1 MHLHRLA
8 ALLGA
13 LPLFAAPALSQAAAP
28 VAAPSVAAAV
38 DALIEEGTERSQ
50 VWATLEDLC
59 HGIGPRLT
67 GSAGLERA
75 SVWAR
80 GRFQDYGLS
89 NAHLW
94 KWGEVPVRFDRGP
107 SSVKMVAP
115 EEVDFEFT
123 TRAWGPGTDGPLRA
137 RVVKMPT
144 TLEELEAVK
153 ADLPGAWILE
163 GASARRRRGRGEGDE
178 ETDRDEARK
187 IRETIA
193 QAIEAAEIAGK
204 LQPSRNDSVVTGGV
218 RNWLELTMDTL
229 PTDRAIAIRKKDAAV
244 LEKHLGEGAVVELE
258 ADLVHWFTEG
268 PFPVFDVVAEI
279 PGTEFPDEVVIISA
293 HLDSWNGPG
302 SQGCQDNGTGA
313 TVMIEAARILAA
325 TGVQP
330 RRTIRVCLWSGEEQ
344 GLHGSRKYAEWLQES
359 GQLDG
364 VSACFVDDGGTGY
377 QGGLVCTEAMEP
389 MLSEAIAAVNE
400 RFPEMPI
407 SVTVQDKMPSGGSS
421 DHASFNRLGVPG
433 FYWTEKGLTGR
444 EARDYRFVWHTQN
457 DTTRYAVEDNLVQSA
472 VCSAVTA
479 FNLAM
484 ADTLLPRYVEPAE
497 EEEPK
502 EEAGVVEAG
511 AAKSDGPLNG
521 TWTCEVTEGD
531 MEGWSFELSFQHLEG
546 GAVSGSLTVMG
557 SGGPLTG
564 VTWDAEAKTLKAQYE
579 SESYGTFDYEVKIG
593 EDGKVTGTSKTARN
607 TMPFK
612 ASPKKKG
619 ESA

>member
-1 MHLHRLA
+1 MTLSPRFA
-8 ALLGA
+8 VASALIGA
-13 LPLFAAPALSQAAAP
+13 LPLVTSSAHAQGAPEVVQS
-28 VAAPSVAAAV
+28 
-38 DALIEEGTERSQ
+38 LIEEGTERSQ
-50 VWATLEDLC
+50 VWSTLEDLC
-59 HGIGPRLT
+59 LNIGPRLT

-115 EEVDFEFT
+115 DELDFEFT
-123 TRAWGPGTDGPLRA
+123 TRAWAPGTDGPMRG

-144 TLEELEAVK
+144 TREELEAVR

-163 GASARRRRGRGEGDE
+163 NASARRRRMRDQTREEREDGRKARE
-178 ETDRDEARK
+178 E
-187 IRETIA
+187 IA
-193 QAIEAAEIAGK
+193 EAIEAAGIAGR
-204 LQPSRNDSVVTGGV
+204 LQPSRNDQVVTGGV
-218 RNWLELTMDTL
+218 RNWLDLTMDTL
-229 PTDRAIAIRKKDAAV
+229 PTERAIAIRKKDAAAIEER
-244 LEKHLGEGAVVELE
+244 LEEGAVVELE

-268 PFPVFDVVAEI
+268 PFPVFDVIAEI

-313 TVMIEAARILAA
+313 TVMVEAARILAA
-325 TGVQP
+325 VGVQP

-344 GLHGSRKYAEWLQES
+344 GLYGSRKYAEWLRDT
-359 GQLDG
+359 GQMDG

-389 MLSEAIAAVNE
+389 MLSTAIAAVNE

-407 SVTVQDKMPSGGSS
+407 SVSVQEKMPSGGSS

-479 FNLAM
+479 YNLAM
-484 ADTLLPRYVEPAE
+484 ADTILPRYVEPE
-497 EEEPK
+497 EEDEEK
-502 EEAGVVEAG
+502 ETEEVVEASAPKG
-511 AAKSDGPLNG
+511 EGPLNG

-531 MEGWSFELSFQHLEG
+531 MEGWSFELGFQHLSDG
-546 GAVSGSLTVMG
+546 TVTGSLSVMG
-557 SGGPLTG
+557 SGGPLSD
-564 VTWDAEAKTLKAQYE
+564 VAWDAKARTLTAKYE
-579 SESYGTFDYEVKIG
+579 SENYGTFEYEVKVA

-612 ASPKKKG
+612 ASRKKKG

>member
-1 MHLHRLA
+1 MTLSPRFA
-8 ALLGA
+8 VALIGA
-13 LPLFAAPALSQAAAP
+13 LPLVTSTAQAQGAPEVVQS
-28 VAAPSVAAAV
+28 
-38 DALIEEGTERSQ
+38 LIEEGTERSQ
-50 VWATLEDLC
+50 VWSTLEDLC
-59 HGIGPRLT
+59 LNIGPRLT

-115 EEVDFEFT
+115 DELDFEFT
-123 TRAWGPGTDGPLRA
+123 TRAWAPGTDGPMRG

-144 TLEELEAVK
+144 TREELEAVR

-163 GASARRRRGRGEGDE
+163 NASARRRRMRDQSREEREDGRKARE
-178 ETDRDEARK
+178 E
-187 IRETIA
+187 IA
-193 QAIEAAEIAGK
+193 EAIEAAGIAGK
-204 LQPSRNDSVVTGGV
+204 LQPSRNDQVVTGGV
-218 RNWLELTMDTL
+218 RNWLDLTMDTL
-229 PTDRAIAIRKKDAAV
+229 PTERAIAIRKKDAAAIEER
-244 LEKHLGEGAVVELE
+244 LEEGAVVELE

-268 PFPVFDVVAEI
+268 PFPVFDVIAEI

-313 TVMIEAARILAA
+313 TVMVEAARILAA
-325 TGVQP
+325 VGVQP

-344 GLHGSRKYAEWLQES
+344 GLYGSRKYAEWLRDT
-359 GQLDG
+359 GQMDG

-389 MLSEAIAAVNE
+389 MLSTAIAAVNE

-407 SVTVQDKMPSGGSS
+407 SVSVQDKMPSGGSS

-457 DTTRYAVEDNLVQSA
+457 DTTRYAVKDNLVQSA

-479 FNLAM
+479 YNLAM
-484 ADTLLPRYVEPAE
+484 ADTILPRYVEPE
-497 EEEPK
+497 EEEEEEK
-502 EEAGVVEAG
+502 EAEEVVEASAPKG
-511 AAKSDGPLNG
+511 EGPLNG

-531 MEGWSFELSFQHLEG
+531 MEGWSFELGFQHLADG
-546 GAVSGSLTVMG
+546 TVTGSLTVMG
-557 SGGPLTG
+557 SGGPLSD
-564 VTWDAEAKTLKAQYE
+564 VAWDAKARTLTAKYE
-579 SESYGTFDYEVKIG
+579 SENYGTFEYEVKVA

-612 ASPKKKG
+612 ASRKKKG

>member
-1 MHLHRLA
+1 MTLSPRFA
-8 ALLGA
+8 VALIGA
-13 LPLFAAPALSQAAAP
+13 LPLVTSTAHAQGAPEVVQS
-28 VAAPSVAAAV
+28 
-38 DALIEEGTERSQ
+38 LIEEGTERSQ
-50 VWATLEDLC
+50 VWSTLEDLC
-59 HGIGPRLT
+59 LNIGPRLT

-115 EEVDFEFT
+115 DELDFEFT
-123 TRAWGPGTDGPLRA
+123 TRAWAPGTDGPMRG

-144 TLEELEAVK
+144 TREELEAVR

-163 GASARRRRGRGEGDE
+163 NASARRRRMRDQSREEREDGRKARE
-178 ETDRDEARK
+178 E
-187 IRETIA
+187 IA
-193 QAIEAAEIAGK
+193 EAIEAAGIAGK
-204 LQPSRNDSVVTGGV
+204 LQPSRNDQVVTGGV
-218 RNWLELTMDTL
+218 RNWLDLTMDTL
-229 PTDRAIAIRKKDAAV
+229 PTERAIAIRKKDAEAIEER
-244 LEKHLGEGAVVELE
+244 LAEGAVVELE

-268 PFPVFDVVAEI
+268 PFPVFDVIAEI

-313 TVMIEAARILAA
+313 TVMVEAARILAA
-325 TGVQP
+325 VGVQP

-344 GLHGSRKYAEWLQES
+344 GLHGSRKYAEWLRDS
-359 GQLDG
+359 GQMDG

-389 MLSEAIAAVNE
+389 MLSTAIAAVNE

-407 SVTVQDKMPSGGSS
+407 SVSVQDKMPSGGSS

-479 FNLAM
+479 YNLAM
-484 ADTLLPRYVEPAE
+484 ADTILPRYVEPE
-497 EEEPK
+497 EEEK
-502 EEAGVVEAG
+502 ETEEVVEASAPKG
-511 AAKSDGPLNG
+511 EGPLNG

-531 MEGWSFELSFQHLEG
+531 MEGWSFELGFQHLADG
-546 GAVSGSLTVMG
+546 TVTGSLTVMG
-557 SGGPLTG
+557 SGGPLSD
-564 VTWDAEAKTLKAQYE
+564 VAWDAKARTLTAKYE
-579 SESYGTFDYEVKIG
+579 SENYGTFEYEVKVA

-612 ASPKKKG
+612 ASRKKKG

>member
-1 MHLHRLA
+1 MTLSPRFA
-8 ALLGA
+8 VALIGA
-13 LPLFAAPALSQAAAP
+13 LPLVTSNAHAQGAPEVVQS
-28 VAAPSVAAAV
+28 
-38 DALIEEGTERSQ
+38 LIEEGTERSQ
-50 VWATLEDLC
+50 VWSTLEDLC
-59 HGIGPRLT
+59 LNIGPRLT

-115 EEVDFEFT
+115 DELDFEFT
-123 TRAWGPGTDGPLRA
+123 TRAWAPGTDGPMRG

-144 TLEELEAVK
+144 TREELEAVR

-163 GASARRRRGRGEGDE
+163 NASARRRRMRDQSREEREDGRKARE
-178 ETDRDEARK
+178 E
-187 IRETIA
+187 IA
-193 QAIEAAEIAGK
+193 EAIEAAGIAGK
-204 LQPSRNDSVVTGGV
+204 LQPSRNDQVVTGGV
-218 RNWLELTMDTL
+218 RNWLDLTMDTL
-229 PTDRAIAIRKKDAAV
+229 PTERAIAIRKKDAEAIEER
-244 LEKHLGEGAVVELE
+244 LAEGAVVELE

-268 PFPVFDVVAEI
+268 PFPVFDVIAEI

-313 TVMIEAARILAA
+313 TVMVEAARILAA
-325 TGVQP
+325 VGVQP

-344 GLHGSRKYAEWLQES
+344 GLHGSRKYAEWLRDS
-359 GQLDG
+359 GQMDG

-389 MLSEAIAAVNE
+389 MLSTAIAAVNE

-407 SVTVQDKMPSGGSS
+407 SVSVQDKMPSGGSS

-479 FNLAM
+479 YNLAM
-484 ADTLLPRYVEPAE
+484 ADTILPRYVEPE
-497 EEEPK
+497 EEEEK
-502 EEAGVVEAG
+502 ETEEVVEASAPKG
-511 AAKSDGPLNG
+511 EGPLNG

-531 MEGWSFELSFQHLEG
+531 MEGWSFELGFQHLADG
-546 GAVSGSLTVMG
+546 TVTGSLTVMG
-557 SGGPLTG
+557 SGGPLSD
-564 VTWDAEAKTLKAQYE
+564 VAWDAKARTLTAKYE
-579 SESYGTFDYEVKIG
+579 SENYGTFEYEVKVA

-612 ASPKKKG
+612 ASRKKKG

>member
-1 MHLHRLA
+1 MTLSPRFA
-8 ALLGA
+8 VALIGA
-13 LPLFAAPALSQAAAP
+13 LPLVTSTAQAQGAPEVVQS
-28 VAAPSVAAAV
+28 
-38 DALIEEGTERSQ
+38 LIEEGTERSQ
-50 VWATLEDLC
+50 VWSTLEDLC
-59 HGIGPRLT
+59 LNIGPRLT

-115 EEVDFEFT
+115 DELDFEFT
-123 TRAWGPGTDGPLRA
+123 TRAWAPGTDGPMRG

-144 TLEELEAVK
+144 TREELEAVR

-163 GASARRRRGRGEGDE
+163 NASARRRRMRDQSREEREDGRKARE
-178 ETDRDEARK
+178 E
-187 IRETIA
+187 IA
-193 QAIEAAEIAGK
+193 EAIEAAGIAGK
-204 LQPSRNDSVVTGGV
+204 LQPSRNDQVVTGGV
-218 RNWLELTMDTL
+218 RNWLDLTMDTL
-229 PTDRAIAIRKKDAAV
+229 PTERAIAIRKKDAEAIEER
-244 LEKHLGEGAVVELE
+244 LEEGAVVELE

-268 PFPVFDVVAEI
+268 PFPVFDVIAEI

-313 TVMIEAARILAA
+313 TVMVEAARILAA
-325 TGVQP
+325 VGVQP

-344 GLHGSRKYAEWLQES
+344 GLYGSRKYAEWLRDT
-359 GQLDG
+359 GQMDG

-389 MLSEAIAAVNE
+389 MLSTAIAAVNE

-407 SVTVQDKMPSGGSS
+407 SVSVQEKMPSGGSS

-479 FNLAM
+479 YNLAM
-484 ADTLLPRYVEPAE
+484 ADTILPRYVEPE
-497 EEEPK
+497 EEEEGEK
-502 EEAGVVEAG
+502 EAEEVVEASAPKG
-511 AAKSDGPLNG
+511 EGPLNG

-531 MEGWSFELSFQHLEG
+531 MEGWSFELGFQHLADG
-546 GAVSGSLTVMG
+546 TVTGSLTVMG
-557 SGGPLTG
+557 SGGPLSD
-564 VTWDAEAKTLKAQYE
+564 VAWDAKARTLTAKYE
-579 SESYGTFDYEVKIG
+579 SENYGTFEYEVKVA

-612 ASPKKKG
+612 ASRKKKG

>member
-1 MHLHRLA
+1 MTLSPRFA
-8 ALLGA
+8 VALIGA
-13 LPLFAAPALSQAAAP
+13 LPLVTSTAQAQGAPEVVQS
-28 VAAPSVAAAV
+28 
-38 DALIEEGTERSQ
+38 LIEEGTERSQ
-50 VWATLEDLC
+50 VWSTLEDLC
-59 HGIGPRLT
+59 LNIGPRLT

-115 EEVDFEFT
+115 DELDFEFT
-123 TRAWGPGTDGPLRA
+123 TRAWAPGTDGPMRG

-144 TLEELEAVK
+144 TREELEAVR

-163 GASARRRRGRGEGDE
+163 NASARRRRMRDQSREEREDGRKARE
-178 ETDRDEARK
+178 E
-187 IRETIA
+187 IA
-193 QAIEAAEIAGK
+193 EAIEAAGIAGK
-204 LQPSRNDSVVTGGV
+204 LQPSRNDQVVTGGV
-218 RNWLELTMDTL
+218 RNWLDLTMDTL
-229 PTDRAIAIRKKDAAV
+229 PTERAIAIRKKDAAAIEER
-244 LEKHLGEGAVVELE
+244 LEEGAVVELE

-268 PFPVFDVVAEI
+268 PFPVFDVIAEI

-313 TVMIEAARILAA
+313 TVMVEAARILAA
-325 TGVQP
+325 VGVQP

-344 GLHGSRKYAEWLQES
+344 GLYGSRKYAEWLRDT
-359 GQLDG
+359 GQMDG

-389 MLSEAIAAVNE
+389 MLSTAIAAVNE

-407 SVTVQDKMPSGGSS
+407 SVSVQDKMPSGGSS

-479 FNLAM
+479 YNLAM
-484 ADTLLPRYVEPAE
+484 ADTILPRYVEPE
-497 EEEPK
+497 EEEEEDK
-502 EEAGVVEAG
+502 EAEEVVEASAPKG
-511 AAKSDGPLNG
+511 EGPLNG

-531 MEGWSFELSFQHLEG
+531 MEGWSFELGFQHLADG
-546 GAVSGSLTVMG
+546 TVTGSLTVMG
-557 SGGPLTG
+557 SGGPLSD
-564 VTWDAEAKTLKAQYE
+564 VAWDAKARTLTAKYE
-579 SESYGTFDYEVKIG
+579 SENYGTFEYEVKVA

-612 ASPKKKG
+612 ASRKKKG

>member
-1 MHLHRLA
+1 MTLSPRFA
-8 ALLGA
+8 VASALIGA
-13 LPLFAAPALSQAAAP
+13 LPLVTSSAHAQGAPEVVQS
-28 VAAPSVAAAV
+28 
-38 DALIEEGTERSQ
+38 LIEEGTERSQ
-50 VWATLEDLC
+50 VWSTLEDLC
-59 HGIGPRLT
+59 LNIGPRLT

-115 EEVDFEFT
+115 DELDFEFT
-123 TRAWGPGTDGPLRA
+123 TRAWAPGTDGPMRG

-144 TLEELEAVK
+144 TREELEAVR

-163 GASARRRRGRGEGDE
+163 NASARRRRMRDQTREEREDGRKARE
-178 ETDRDEARK
+178 E
-187 IRETIA
+187 IA
-193 QAIEAAEIAGK
+193 EAIEAAGIAGR
-204 LQPSRNDSVVTGGV
+204 LQPSRNDQVVTGGV
-218 RNWLELTMDTL
+218 RNWLDLTMDTL
-229 PTDRAIAIRKKDAAV
+229 PTERAIAIRKKDAAAIEER
-244 LEKHLGEGAVVELE
+244 LEEGAVVELE

-268 PFPVFDVVAEI
+268 PFPVFDVIAEI

-313 TVMIEAARILAA
+313 TVMVEAARILAA
-325 TGVQP
+325 VGVQP

-344 GLHGSRKYAEWLQES
+344 GLYGSRKYAEWLRDT
-359 GQLDG
+359 GQMDG

-389 MLSEAIAAVNE
+389 MLSTAIAAVNE

-407 SVTVQDKMPSGGSS
+407 SVSVQEKMPSGGSS

-479 FNLAM
+479 YNLAM
-484 ADTLLPRYVEPAE
+484 ADTILPRYVEPE
-497 EEEPK
+497 EEDEEK
-502 EEAGVVEAG
+502 ETEEVVEASAPKG
-511 AAKSDGPLNG
+511 EGPLNG

-531 MEGWSFELSFQHLEG
+531 MEGWSFELGFQHLSDG
-546 GAVSGSLTVMG
+546 TVTGSLSVMG
-557 SGGPLTG
+557 SGGPLSD
-564 VTWDAEAKTLKAQYE
+564 VAWDVKARTLTAKYE
-579 SESYGTFDYEVKIG
+579 SENYGTFEYEVKVA

-612 ASPKKKG
+612 ASRKKKG

>member
-1 MHLHRLA
+1 MTLSPRFA
-8 ALLGA
+8 VALIGA
-13 LPLFAAPALSQAAAP
+13 LPLVTSTAQAQGAPEVVQS
-28 VAAPSVAAAV
+28 
-38 DALIEEGTERSQ
+38 LIEEGTERSQ
-50 VWATLEDLC
+50 VWSTLEDLC
-59 HGIGPRLT
+59 LNIGPRLT

-115 EEVDFEFT
+115 DELDFEFT
-123 TRAWGPGTDGPLRA
+123 TRAWAPGTDGPMRG

-144 TLEELEAVK
+144 TREELEAVR

-163 GASARRRRGRGEGDE
+163 NASARRRRMRDQSREEREDGRKARE
-178 ETDRDEARK
+178 E
-187 IRETIA
+187 IA
-193 QAIEAAEIAGK
+193 EAIEAAGIAGK
-204 LQPSRNDSVVTGGV
+204 LQPSRNDQVVTGGV
-218 RNWLELTMDTL
+218 RNWLDLTMDTL
-229 PTDRAIAIRKKDAAV
+229 PTERAIAIRKKDAAAIEER
-244 LEKHLGEGAVVELE
+244 LEEGAVVELE

-268 PFPVFDVVAEI
+268 PFPVFDVIAEI

-313 TVMIEAARILAA
+313 TVMVEAARILAA
-325 TGVQP
+325 VGVQH

-344 GLHGSRKYAEWLQES
+344 GLYGSRKYAEWLRDT
-359 GQLDG
+359 GQMDG

-389 MLSEAIAAVNE
+389 MLSTAIAAVNE

-407 SVTVQDKMPSGGSS
+407 SVSVQDKMPSGGSS

-479 FNLAM
+479 YNLAM
-484 ADTLLPRYVEPAE
+484 ADTILPRYVEPE
-497 EEEPK
+497 EEEK
-502 EEAGVVEAG
+502 ETEEVVEASAPKG
-511 AAKSDGPLNG
+511 EGPLNG

-531 MEGWSFELSFQHLEG
+531 MEGWSFELGFQHLADG
-546 GAVSGSLTVMG
+546 TVTGSLTVMG
-557 SGGPLTG
+557 SGGPLSD
-564 VTWDAEAKTLKAQYE
+564 VAWDAKARTLTAKYE
-579 SESYGTFDYEVKIG
+579 SENYGTFEYEVKVA

-612 ASPKKKG
+612 ASRKKKG

>member
-1 MHLHRLA
+1 MTLSPRFA
-8 ALLGA
+8 VALIGA
-13 LPLFAAPALSQAAAP
+13 LPLVTSTAHAQGAPEVVQS
-28 VAAPSVAAAV
+28 
-38 DALIEEGTERSQ
+38 LIEEGTERSQ
-50 VWATLEDLC
+50 VWSTLEDLC
-59 HGIGPRLT
+59 LNIGPRLT

-115 EEVDFEFT
+115 DELDFEFT
-123 TRAWGPGTDGPLRA
+123 TRAWAPGTDGPMRG

-144 TLEELEAVK
+144 TREELEAVR

-163 GASARRRRGRGEGDE
+163 NASARRRRMRDQSRE
-178 ETDRDEARK
+178 EREDDRKAR
-187 IRETIA
+187 EEIA
-193 QAIEAAEIAGK
+193 EAIEAAGIAGK
-204 LQPSRNDSVVTGGV
+204 LQPSRNDQVVTGGV
-218 RNWLELTMDTL
+218 RNWLDLTMDTL
-229 PTDRAIAIRKKDAAV
+229 PTERAIAIRKKDAEAIEER
-244 LEKHLGEGAVVELE
+244 LAEGAVVELE

-268 PFPVFDVVAEI
+268 PFPVFDVIAEI

-313 TVMIEAARILAA
+313 TVMVEAARILAA
-325 TGVQP
+325 VGVQP

-344 GLHGSRKYAEWLQES
+344 GLHGSRKYAEWLRDS
-359 GQLDG
+359 GQMDG

-389 MLSEAIAAVNE
+389 MLSTAIAAVNE

-407 SVTVQDKMPSGGSS
+407 SVSVQDKMPSGGSS

-479 FNLAM
+479 YNLAM
-484 ADTLLPRYVEPAE
+484 ADTILPRYVEPE
-497 EEEPK
+497 EEEK
-502 EEAGVVEAG
+502 ETEEVVEASAPKG
-511 AAKSDGPLNG
+511 EGPLNG

-531 MEGWSFELSFQHLEG
+531 MEGWSFELGFQHLADG
-546 GAVSGSLTVMG
+546 TVTGSLTVMG
-557 SGGPLTG
+557 SGGPLSD
-564 VTWDAEAKTLKAQYE
+564 VAWDAKARTLTAKYE
-579 SESYGTFDYEVKIG
+579 SENYGTFEYEVKVA

-612 ASPKKKG
+612 ASRKKKG

>member
-1 MHLHRLA
+1 MTLSPRFA
-8 ALLGA
+8 VASALIGA
-13 LPLFAAPALSQAAAP
+13 LPLVTSTAHAQGAPEVVQS
-28 VAAPSVAAAV
+28 
-38 DALIEEGTERSQ
+38 LIEEGTERSQ
-50 VWATLEDLC
+50 VWSTLEDLC
-59 HGIGPRLT
+59 LNIGPRLT

-115 EEVDFEFT
+115 DELDFEFT
-123 TRAWGPGTDGPLRA
+123 TRAWAPGTDGPMRG

-144 TLEELEAVK
+144 TREELEAVR

-163 GASARRRRGRGEGDE
+163 NASARRRRMRDQTREEREDGRKARE
-178 ETDRDEARK
+178 E
-187 IRETIA
+187 IA
-193 QAIEAAEIAGK
+193 EAIEAAGIAGR
-204 LQPSRNDSVVTGGV
+204 LQPSRNDQVVTGGV
-218 RNWLELTMDTL
+218 RNWLDLTMDTL
-229 PTDRAIAIRKKDAAV
+229 PTERAIAIRKKDAAAIEER
-244 LEKHLGEGAVVELE
+244 LEEGAVVELE

-268 PFPVFDVVAEI
+268 PFPVFDVIAEI

-313 TVMIEAARILAA
+313 TVMVEAARILAA
-325 TGVQP
+325 VGVQP

-344 GLHGSRKYAEWLQES
+344 GLYGSRKYAEWLRDT
-359 GQLDG
+359 GQMDG

-389 MLSEAIAAVNE
+389 MLSTAIAAVNE

-407 SVTVQDKMPSGGSS
+407 SVSVQEKMPSGGSS

-479 FNLAM
+479 YNLAM
-484 ADTLLPRYVEPAE
+484 ADTILPRYVEPE
-497 EEEPK
+497 EEDEEK
-502 EEAGVVEAG
+502 ETEEVVEASAPKG
-511 AAKSDGPLNG
+511 EGPLNG

-531 MEGWSFELSFQHLEG
+531 MEGWSFELGFQHLSDG
-546 GAVSGSLTVMG
+546 TVTGSLSVMG
-557 SGGPLTG
+557 SGGPLSD
-564 VTWDAEAKTLKAQYE
+564 VAWDAKARTLTAKYE
-579 SESYGTFDYEVKIG
+579 SENYGTFEYEVKVA

-612 ASPKKKG
+612 ASRKKKG

>member
-1 MHLHRLA
+1 MTLSPRFA
-8 ALLGA
+8 VALIGA
-13 LPLFAAPALSQAAAP
+13 LPLVTSTAQAQGAPEVVQS
-28 VAAPSVAAAV
+28 
-38 DALIEEGTERSQ
+38 LIEEGTDRSQ
-50 VWATLEDLC
+50 VWSTLEDLC
-59 HGIGPRLT
+59 LNIGPRLT

-115 EEVDFEFT
+115 DELDFEFT
-123 TRAWGPGTDGPLRA
+123 TRAWAPGTDGPMRG

-144 TLEELEAVK
+144 TREELEAVR

-163 GASARRRRGRGEGDE
+163 NASARRRRMRDQSREEREDGRKARE
-178 ETDRDEARK
+178 E
-187 IRETIA
+187 IA
-193 QAIEAAEIAGK
+193 EAIEAAGIAGK
-204 LQPSRNDSVVTGGV
+204 LQPSRNDQVVTGGV
-218 RNWLELTMDTL
+218 RNWLDLTMDTL
-229 PTDRAIAIRKKDAAV
+229 PTERAIAIRKKDAEAIEER
-244 LEKHLGEGAVVELE
+244 LEEGAVVELE

-268 PFPVFDVVAEI
+268 PFPVFDVIAEI

-313 TVMIEAARILAA
+313 TVMVEAARILAA
-325 TGVQP
+325 VGVQP

-344 GLHGSRKYAEWLQES
+344 GLYGSRKYAEWLRDT
-359 GQLDG
+359 GQMDG

-389 MLSEAIAAVNE
+389 MLSTAIAAVNE

-407 SVTVQDKMPSGGSS
+407 SVSVQDKMPSGGSS

-479 FNLAM
+479 YNLAM
-484 ADTLLPRYVEPAE
+484 ADTILPRYVEPE
-497 EEEPK
+497 EEEEEEK
-502 EEAGVVEAG
+502 EAEEVVEASAPKG
-511 AAKSDGPLNG
+511 EGPLNG

-531 MEGWSFELSFQHLEG
+531 MEGWSFELGFQHLADG
-546 GAVSGSLTVMG
+546 TVTGSLTVMG
-557 SGGPLTG
+557 SGGPLSD
-564 VTWDAEAKTLKAQYE
+564 VAWDAKARTLTAKYE
-579 SESYGTFDYEVKIG
+579 SENYGTFEYEVKVA

-612 ASPKKKG
+612 ASRKKKG

>member
-1 MHLHRLA
+1 MTLSPRFA
-8 ALLGA
+8 VALIGA
-13 LPLFAAPALSQAAAP
+13 LPLVTSNAHAQGAPEVVQS
-28 VAAPSVAAAV
+28 
-38 DALIEEGTERSQ
+38 LIEEGTERSQ
-50 VWATLEDLC
+50 VWSTLEDLC
-59 HGIGPRLT
+59 LNIGPRLT

-115 EEVDFEFT
+115 DELDFEFT
-123 TRAWGPGTDGPLRA
+123 TRAWAPGTDGPMRG

-144 TLEELEAVK
+144 TREELEAVR

-163 GASARRRRGRGEGDE
+163 NASARRRRMRDQSREEREDGRKARE
-178 ETDRDEARK
+178 E
-187 IRETIA
+187 IA
-193 QAIEAAEIAGK
+193 EAIEAAGIAGK
-204 LQPSRNDSVVTGGV
+204 LQPSRNDQVVTGGV
-218 RNWLELTMDTL
+218 RNWLDLTMDTL
-229 PTDRAIAIRKKDAAV
+229 PTERAIAIRKKDAEAIEER
-244 LEKHLGEGAVVELE
+244 LAEGAVVELE

-268 PFPVFDVVAEI
+268 PFPVFDVIAEI

-313 TVMIEAARILAA
+313 TVMVEAARILAA
-325 TGVQP
+325 VGVQP

-344 GLHGSRKYAEWLQES
+344 GLHGSRKYAEWLRDS
-359 GQLDG
+359 GQMDG

-389 MLSEAIAAVNE
+389 MLSTAIAAVNE

-407 SVTVQDKMPSGGSS
+407 SVSVQDKMPSGGSS

-479 FNLAM
+479 YNLAM
-484 ADTLLPRYVEPAE
+484 ADTILPRYVEPE
-497 EEEPK
+497 EEEK
-502 EEAGVVEAG
+502 ETEEVVEASAPKG
-511 AAKSDGPLNG
+511 EGPLNG

-531 MEGWSFELSFQHLEG
+531 MEGWSFELGFQHLADG
-546 GAVSGSLTVMG
+546 TVTGSLTVMG
-557 SGGPLTG
+557 SGGPLSD
-564 VTWDAEAKTLKAQYE
+564 VAWDAKARTLTAKYE
-579 SESYGTFDYEVKIG
+579 SENYGTFEYEVKVA

-612 ASPKKKG
+612 ASRKKKG

>member
-1 MHLHRLA
+1 MTLSPRFA
-8 ALLGA
+8 VALIGA
-13 LPLFAAPALSQAAAP
+13 LPLVTSTAQAQGAPEVVQS
-28 VAAPSVAAAV
+28 
-38 DALIEEGTERSQ
+38 LIEEGTERSQ
-50 VWATLEDLC
+50 VWSTLEDLC
-59 HGIGPRLT
+59 LNIGPRLT

-115 EEVDFEFT
+115 DELDFEFT
-123 TRAWGPGTDGPLRA
+123 TRAWAPGTDGPMRG

-144 TLEELEAVK
+144 TREELEAVR

-163 GASARRRRGRGEGDE
+163 NASARRRRMRDQSREEREDGRKARE
-178 ETDRDEARK
+178 E
-187 IRETIA
+187 IA
-193 QAIEAAEIAGK
+193 EAIEAAGIAGK
-204 LQPSRNDSVVTGGV
+204 LQPSRNDQVVTGGV
-218 RNWLELTMDTL
+218 RNWLDLTMDTL
-229 PTDRAIAIRKKDAAV
+229 PTERAIAIRKKDAEAIEER
-244 LEKHLGEGAVVELE
+244 LEEGAVVELE

-268 PFPVFDVVAEI
+268 PFPVFDVIAEI

-313 TVMIEAARILAA
+313 TVMVEAARILAA
-325 TGVQP
+325 VGVQP

-344 GLHGSRKYAEWLQES
+344 GLYGSRKYAEWLRDT
-359 GQLDG
+359 GQMDG

-389 MLSEAIAAVNE
+389 MLSTAIAAVNE

-407 SVTVQDKMPSGGSS
+407 SVSVQDKMPSGGSS

-479 FNLAM
+479 YNLAM
-484 ADTLLPRYVEPAE
+484 ADTILPRYVEPEEKDEEKEAE
-497 EEEPK
+497 E
-502 EEAGVVEAG
+502 VVEASAPKG
-511 AAKSDGPLNG
+511 EGPLNG

-531 MEGWSFELSFQHLEG
+531 MEGWSFELGFQHLADG
-546 GAVSGSLTVMG
+546 TVTGSLTVMG
-557 SGGPLTG
+557 SGGPLSD
-564 VTWDAEAKTLKAQYE
+564 VAWDAKARTLTAKYE
-579 SESYGTFDYEVKIG
+579 SENYGTFEYEVKVA

-612 ASPKKKG
+612 ASRKKKG

>member
-1 MHLHRLA
+1 MTLSPRFA
-8 ALLGA
+8 VALIGA
-13 LPLFAAPALSQAAAP
+13 LPLVTSTAQAQGAPEVVQS
-28 VAAPSVAAAV
+28 
-38 DALIEEGTERSQ
+38 LIEEGTERSQ
-50 VWATLEDLC
+50 VWSTLEDLC
-59 HGIGPRLT
+59 LNIGPRLT

-115 EEVDFEFT
+115 DELDFEFT
-123 TRAWGPGTDGPLRA
+123 TRAWAPGTDGPMRG

-144 TLEELEAVK
+144 TREELEAVR

-163 GASARRRRGRGEGDE
+163 NASARRRRMRDQSREEREDGRKARE
-178 ETDRDEARK
+178 E
-187 IRETIA
+187 IA
-193 QAIEAAEIAGK
+193 EAIEAAGIAGK
-204 LQPSRNDSVVTGGV
+204 LQPSRNDQVVTGGV
-218 RNWLELTMDTL
+218 RNWLDLTMDTL
-229 PTDRAIAIRKKDAAV
+229 PTERAIAIRKKDAEAIEER
-244 LEKHLGEGAVVELE
+244 LAEGAVVELE

-268 PFPVFDVVAEI
+268 PFPVFDVIAEI

-313 TVMIEAARILAA
+313 TVMVEAARILAA
-325 TGVQP
+325 VGVQP

-344 GLHGSRKYAEWLQES
+344 GLHGSRKYAEWLRDT
-359 GQLDG
+359 GQMDG

-389 MLSEAIAAVNE
+389 MLSTAIAAVNE

-407 SVTVQDKMPSGGSS
+407 SVSVQDKMPSGGSS

-479 FNLAM
+479 YNLAM
-484 ADTLLPRYVEPAE
+484 ADTILPRYVEPE
-497 EEEPK
+497 EEDEK
-502 EEAGVVEAG
+502 ETEEVVEASAPKG
-511 AAKSDGPLNG
+511 EGPLNG

-531 MEGWSFELSFQHLEG
+531 MEGWSFELGFQHLADG
-546 GAVSGSLTVMG
+546 TVTGSLTVMG
-557 SGGPLTG
+557 SGGPLSD
-564 VTWDAEAKTLKAQYE
+564 VAWDAKARTLTAKYE
-579 SESYGTFDYEVKIG
+579 SENYGTFEYEVKVA

-612 ASPKKKG
+612 ASRKKKG

>member
-1 MHLHRLA
+1 MTLSPRFA
-8 ALLGA
+8 VALIGA
-13 LPLFAAPALSQAAAP
+13 LPLVTSNAHAQGAPEVVQS
-28 VAAPSVAAAV
+28 
-38 DALIEEGTERSQ
+38 LIEEGTERSQ
-50 VWATLEDLC
+50 VWSTLEDLC
-59 HGIGPRLT
+59 LNIGPRLT

-115 EEVDFEFT
+115 DELDFEFT
-123 TRAWGPGTDGPLRA
+123 TRAWAPGTDGPMRG

-144 TLEELEAVK
+144 TREELEAVR

-163 GASARRRRGRGEGDE
+163 NASARRRRMRDQSREEREDGRKARE
-178 ETDRDEARK
+178 E
-187 IRETIA
+187 IA
-193 QAIEAAEIAGK
+193 EAIEAAGIAGK
-204 LQPSRNDSVVTGGV
+204 LQPSRNDQVVTGGV
-218 RNWLELTMDTL
+218 RNWLDLTMDTL
-229 PTDRAIAIRKKDAAV
+229 PTERAIAIRKKDAEAIEER
-244 LEKHLGEGAVVELE
+244 LAEGAVVELE

-268 PFPVFDVVAEI
+268 PFPVFDVIAEI

-313 TVMIEAARILAA
+313 TVMVEAARILAA
-325 TGVQP
+325 VGVQP

-344 GLHGSRKYAEWLQES
+344 GLHGSRKYAEWLRDS
-359 GQLDG
+359 GQMDG

-389 MLSEAIAAVNE
+389 MLSTAIAAVNE

-407 SVTVQDKMPSGGSS
+407 SVSVQDKMPSGGSS

-479 FNLAM
+479 YNLAM
-484 ADTLLPRYVEPAE
+484 ADTILPRYVEPE
-497 EEEPK
+497 EEEK
-502 EEAGVVEAG
+502 ETEEVVEASAPKG
-511 AAKSDGPLNG
+511 EGPLNG
-521 TWTCEVTEGD
+521 TWACEVTEGD
-531 MEGWSFELSFQHLEG
+531 MEGWSFELGFQHLADG
-546 GAVSGSLTVMG
+546 TVTGSLTVMG
-557 SGGPLTG
+557 SGGPLSD
-564 VTWDAEAKTLKAQYE
+564 VAWDAKARTLTAKYE
-579 SESYGTFDYEVKIG
+579 SENYGTFEYEVKVA

-612 ASPKKKG
+612 ASRKKKG

>member
-1 MHLHRLA
+1 MTLSPRFA
-8 ALLGA
+8 VALIGA
-13 LPLFAAPALSQAAAP
+13 LPLVTSNAHAQGAPEVVQS
-28 VAAPSVAAAV
+28 
-38 DALIEEGTERSQ
+38 LIEEGTERSQ
-50 VWATLEDLC
+50 VWSTLEDLC
-59 HGIGPRLT
+59 LNIGPRLT

-115 EEVDFEFT
+115 DELDFEFT
-123 TRAWGPGTDGPLRA
+123 TRAWAPGTDGPMRG

-144 TLEELEAVK
+144 TREELEAVR

-163 GASARRRRGRGEGDE
+163 NASARRRRMRDQTREEREDGRKARE
-178 ETDRDEARK
+178 E
-187 IRETIA
+187 IA
-193 QAIEAAEIAGK
+193 EAIEAAGIAGK
-204 LQPSRNDSVVTGGV
+204 LQPSRNDQVVTGGV
-218 RNWLELTMDTL
+218 RNWLDLTMDTL
-229 PTDRAIAIRKKDAAV
+229 PTERAIAIRKKDAEAIEER
-244 LEKHLGEGAVVELE
+244 LAEGAVVELE

-268 PFPVFDVVAEI
+268 PFPVFDVIAEI

-313 TVMIEAARILAA
+313 TVMVEAARILAA
-325 TGVQP
+325 VGVQP

-344 GLHGSRKYAEWLQES
+344 GLHGSRKYAEWLRDT
-359 GQLDG
+359 GQMDG

-389 MLSEAIAAVNE
+389 MLSTAIAAVNE

-407 SVTVQDKMPSGGSS
+407 SVSVQDKMPSGGSS

-479 FNLAM
+479 YNLAM
-484 ADTLLPRYVEPAE
+484 ADTILPRYVEPE
-497 EEEPK
+497 EEEEEK
-502 EEAGVVEAG
+502 EAEEVVEASAPKG
-511 AAKSDGPLNG
+511 EGPLNG

-531 MEGWSFELSFQHLEG
+531 MEGWSFELGFQHLADG
-546 GAVSGSLTVMG
+546 TVTGSLTVMG
-557 SGGPLTG
+557 SGGPLSD
-564 VTWDAEAKTLKAQYE
+564 VAWDAKARTLTAKYE
-579 SESYGTFDYEVKIG
+579 SENYGTFEYEVKVA

-612 ASPKKKG
+612 ASRKKKG

>member
-1 MHLHRLA
+1 MTLSPRFA
-8 ALLGA
+8 VALIGA
-13 LPLFAAPALSQAAAP
+13 LPLVTSNAHAQGAPEVVQS
-28 VAAPSVAAAV
+28 
-38 DALIEEGTERSQ
+38 LIEEGTERSQ
-50 VWATLEDLC
+50 VWSTLEDLC
-59 HGIGPRLT
+59 LNIGPRLT

-115 EEVDFEFT
+115 DELDFEFT
-123 TRAWGPGTDGPLRA
+123 TRAWAPGTDGPMRG

-144 TLEELEAVK
+144 TREELEAVRG
-153 ADLPGAWILE
+153 DLPGAWILE
-163 GASARRRRGRGEGDE
+163 NASARRRRMRDQSREEREDGRKARE
-178 ETDRDEARK
+178 E
-187 IRETIA
+187 IA
-193 QAIEAAEIAGK
+193 EAIEAAGIAGK
-204 LQPSRNDSVVTGGV
+204 LQPSRNDQVVTGGV
-218 RNWLELTMDTL
+218 RNWLDLTMDTL
-229 PTDRAIAIRKKDAAV
+229 PTERAIAIRKKDAEAIEER
-244 LEKHLGEGAVVELE
+244 LAEGAVVELE

-268 PFPVFDVVAEI
+268 PFPVFDVIAEI

-313 TVMIEAARILAA
+313 TVMVEAARILAA
-325 TGVQP
+325 VGVQP

-344 GLHGSRKYAEWLQES
+344 GLHGSRKYAEWLRDS
-359 GQLDG
+359 GQMDG

-389 MLSEAIAAVNE
+389 MLSTAIAAVNE

-407 SVTVQDKMPSGGSS
+407 SVSVQDKMPSGGSS

-479 FNLAM
+479 YNLAM
-484 ADTLLPRYVEPAE
+484 ADTILPRYVEPE
-497 EEEPK
+497 EEEK
-502 EEAGVVEAG
+502 ETEEVVEASAPKG
-511 AAKSDGPLNG
+511 EGPLNG

-531 MEGWSFELSFQHLEG
+531 MEGWSFELGFQHLADG
-546 GAVSGSLTVMG
+546 TVTGSLTVMG
-557 SGGPLTG
+557 SGGPLSD
-564 VTWDAEAKTLKAQYE
+564 VAWDAKARTLTAKYE
-579 SESYGTFDYEVKIG
+579 SENYGTFEYEVKVA

-612 ASPKKKG
+612 ASRKKKG

>member
-1 MHLHRLA
+1 MTLSPRFA
-8 ALLGA
+8 VALIGA
-13 LPLFAAPALSQAAAP
+13 LPLVTSTAQAQGAPEVVQS
-28 VAAPSVAAAV
+28 
-38 DALIEEGTERSQ
+38 LIEEGTERSQ
-50 VWATLEDLC
+50 VWSTLEDLC
-59 HGIGPRLT
+59 LNIGPRLT

-115 EEVDFEFT
+115 DELDFEFT
-123 TRAWGPGTDGPLRA
+123 TRAWAPGTDGPMRG

-144 TLEELEAVK
+144 TREELEAVR

-163 GASARRRRGRGEGDE
+163 NASARRRRMRDQSREEREDGRKARE
-178 ETDRDEARK
+178 E
-187 IRETIA
+187 IA
-193 QAIEAAEIAGK
+193 EAIEAAGIAGK
-204 LQPSRNDSVVTGGV
+204 LQPSRNDQVVTGGV
-218 RNWLELTMDTL
+218 RNWLDLTMDTL
-229 PTDRAIAIRKKDAAV
+229 PTERAIAIRKKDAAAIEER
-244 LEKHLGEGAVVELE
+244 LEEGAVVELE

-268 PFPVFDVVAEI
+268 PFPVFDVIAEI

-313 TVMIEAARILAA
+313 TVMVEAARILAA
-325 TGVQP
+325 VGVQP

-344 GLHGSRKYAEWLQES
+344 GLYGSRKYAEWLRDT
-359 GQLDG
+359 GQMDG

-389 MLSEAIAAVNE
+389 MLSTAIAAVNE

-407 SVTVQDKMPSGGSS
+407 SVSVQDKMPSGGSS

-479 FNLAM
+479 YNLAM
-484 ADTLLPRYVEPAE
+484 ADTILPRYVEPEEKDEEKEAE
-497 EEEPK
+497 E
-502 EEAGVVEAG
+502 VVEASAPKG
-511 AAKSDGPLNG
+511 EGPLNG

-531 MEGWSFELSFQHLEG
+531 MEGWSFELGFQHLADG
-546 GAVSGSLTVMG
+546 TVTGSLTVMG
-557 SGGPLTG
+557 SGGPLSD
-564 VTWDAEAKTLKAQYE
+564 VAWDAKARTLTAKYE
-579 SESYGTFDYEVKIG
+579 SENYGTFEYEVKVA

-612 ASPKKKG
+612 ASRKKKG

>member
-1 MHLHRLA
+1 MTLSPRFPV
-8 ALLGA
+8 ALIGA
-13 LPLFAAPALSQAAAP
+13 LPLVTSNAHAQGAPEVVQS
-28 VAAPSVAAAV
+28 
-38 DALIEEGTERSQ
+38 LIEEGTERSQ
-50 VWATLEDLC
+50 VWSTLEDLC
-59 HGIGPRLT
+59 LNIGPRLT

-115 EEVDFEFT
+115 DELDFEFT
-123 TRAWGPGTDGPLRA
+123 TRAWAPGTDGPMRG

-144 TLEELEAVK
+144 TREELEAVR

-163 GASARRRRGRGEGDE
+163 NASARRRRMRDQSREEREDGRKARE
-178 ETDRDEARK
+178 E
-187 IRETIA
+187 IA
-193 QAIEAAEIAGK
+193 EAIEAAGIAGK
-204 LQPSRNDSVVTGGV
+204 LQPSRNDQVVTGGV
-218 RNWLELTMDTL
+218 RNWLDLTMDTL
-229 PTDRAIAIRKKDAAV
+229 PTERAIAIRKKDAEAIEER
-244 LEKHLGEGAVVELE
+244 LAEGAVVELE

-268 PFPVFDVVAEI
+268 PFPVFDVIAEI

-313 TVMIEAARILAA
+313 TVMVEAARILAA
-325 TGVQP
+325 VGVQP

-344 GLHGSRKYAEWLQES
+344 GLHGSRKYAEWLRDT
-359 GQLDG
+359 GQMDG

-389 MLSEAIAAVNE
+389 MLSTAIAAVNE

-407 SVTVQDKMPSGGSS
+407 SVSVQDKMPSGGSS

-479 FNLAM
+479 YNLAM
-484 ADTLLPRYVEPAE
+484 ADTILPRYVEPE
-497 EEEPK
+497 EEEDK
-502 EEAGVVEAG
+502 ETEEVVEASAPKG
-511 AAKSDGPLNG
+511 EGPLNG

-531 MEGWSFELSFQHLEG
+531 MEGWSFELGFQHLADG
-546 GAVSGSLTVMG
+546 TVTGSLTVMG
-557 SGGPLTG
+557 SGGPLSD
-564 VTWDAEAKTLKAQYE
+564 VAWDAKARTLTAKYE
-579 SESYGTFDYEVKIG
+579 SENYGTFEYEVKVA

-612 ASPKKKG
+612 ASRKKKG

>member
-1 MHLHRLA
+1 MTLSPRFA
-8 ALLGA
+8 VALIGA
-13 LPLFAAPALSQAAAP
+13 LPLVTSNAHAQGAPEVVQS
-28 VAAPSVAAAV
+28 
-38 DALIEEGTERSQ
+38 LIEEGTERSQ
-50 VWATLEDLC
+50 VWSTLEDLC
-59 HGIGPRLT
+59 LNIGPRLT

-115 EEVDFEFT
+115 DELDFEFT
-123 TRAWGPGTDGPLRA
+123 TRAWAPGTDGPMRG

-144 TLEELEAVK
+144 TREELEAVR

-163 GASARRRRGRGEGDE
+163 NASARRRRMRDQSRE
-178 ETDRDEARK
+178 EREDDRKAR
-187 IRETIA
+187 EEIA
-193 QAIEAAEIAGK
+193 EAIEAAGIAGK
-204 LQPSRNDSVVTGGV
+204 LQPSRNDQVVTGGV
-218 RNWLELTMDTL
+218 RNWLDLTMDTL
-229 PTDRAIAIRKKDAAV
+229 PTERAIAIRKKDAEAIEER
-244 LEKHLGEGAVVELE
+244 LAEGAVVELE

-268 PFPVFDVVAEI
+268 PFPVFDVIAEI

-313 TVMIEAARILAA
+313 TVMVEAARILAA
-325 TGVQP
+325 VGVQP

-344 GLHGSRKYAEWLQES
+344 GLHGSRKYAEWLRDT
-359 GQLDG
+359 GQMDG

-389 MLSEAIAAVNE
+389 MLSTAIAAVNE

-407 SVTVQDKMPSGGSS
+407 SVSVQDKMPSGGSS

-479 FNLAM
+479 YNLAM
-484 ADTLLPRYVEPAE
+484 ADTILPRYVEPEEKDEEKEAE
-497 EEEPK
+497 E
-502 EEAGVVEAG
+502 VVEASAPKG
-511 AAKSDGPLNG
+511 EGPLNG

-531 MEGWSFELSFQHLEG
+531 MEGWSFELGFQHLADG
-546 GAVSGSLTVMG
+546 TVTGSLTVMG
-557 SGGPLTG
+557 SGGPLSD
-564 VTWDAEAKTLKAQYE
+564 VAWDAKARTLTAKYE
-579 SESYGTFDYEVKIG
+579 SENYGTFEYEVKVA

-612 ASPKKKG
+612 ASRKKKG

>member
-1 MHLHRLA
+1 MTLSPRFA
-8 ALLGA
+8 VALIGA
-13 LPLFAAPALSQAAAP
+13 LPLVTSTAQAQGAPEVVQS
-28 VAAPSVAAAV
+28 
-38 DALIEEGTERSQ
+38 LIEEGTERSQ
-50 VWATLEDLC
+50 VWSTLEDLC
-59 HGIGPRLT
+59 LNIGPRLT

-115 EEVDFEFT
+115 DELDFEFT
-123 TRAWGPGTDGPLRA
+123 TRAWAPGTDGPMRG

-144 TLEELEAVK
+144 TREELEAVR

-163 GASARRRRGRGEGDE
+163 NASARRRRMRDQSREEREDGRKARE
-178 ETDRDEARK
+178 E
-187 IRETIA
+187 IA
-193 QAIEAAEIAGK
+193 EAIEAAGIAGK
-204 LQPSRNDSVVTGGV
+204 LQPSRNDQVVTGGV
-218 RNWLELTMDTL
+218 RNWLDLTMDTL
-229 PTDRAIAIRKKDAAV
+229 PTERAIAIRKKDAAAIEER
-244 LEKHLGEGAVVELE
+244 LEEGAVVELE

-268 PFPVFDVVAEI
+268 PFPVFDVIAEI

-313 TVMIEAARILAA
+313 TVMVEAARILAA
-325 TGVQP
+325 VGVQP

-344 GLHGSRKYAEWLQES
+344 GLYGSRKYAEWLRDT
-359 GQLDG
+359 GQMDG

-389 MLSEAIAAVNE
+389 MLSTAIAAVNE

-407 SVTVQDKMPSGGSS
+407 SVSVQDKMPSGGSS

-479 FNLAM
+479 YNLAM
-484 ADTLLPRYVEPAE
+484 ADTILPRYVEPE
-497 EEEPK
+497 EEEEEEK
-502 EEAGVVEAG
+502 EAEEVVEASAPKG
-511 AAKSDGPLNG
+511 EGPLNG

-531 MEGWSFELSFQHLEG
+531 MEGWSFELGFQHLADG
-546 GAVSGSLTVMG
+546 TVTGSLTVMG
-557 SGGPLTG
+557 SGGPLSD
-564 VTWDAEAKTLKAQYE
+564 VAWDAKARTLTAKYE
-579 SESYGTFDYEVKIG
+579 SENYGTFEYEVKVA

-612 ASPKKKG
+612 ASRKKKG

>member
-1 MHLHRLA
+1 MTLSPRFA
-8 ALLGA
+8 VALIGA
-13 LPLFAAPALSQAAAP
+13 LPLVTSNAHAQGAPEVVQS
-28 VAAPSVAAAV
+28 
-38 DALIEEGTERSQ
+38 LIEEGTERSQ
-50 VWATLEDLC
+50 VWSTLEDLC
-59 HGIGPRLT
+59 LNIGPRLT

-115 EEVDFEFT
+115 DELDFEFT
-123 TRAWGPGTDGPLRA
+123 TRAWAPGTDGPMRG

-144 TLEELEAVK
+144 TREELEAVR

-163 GASARRRRGRGEGDE
+163 NASARRRRMRDQSREEREDGRKARE
-178 ETDRDEARK
+178 E
-187 IRETIA
+187 IA
-193 QAIEAAEIAGK
+193 EAIEAAGIAGK
-204 LQPSRNDSVVTGGV
+204 LQPSRNDQVVTGGV
-218 RNWLELTMDTL
+218 RNWLDLTMDTL
-229 PTDRAIAIRKKDAAV
+229 PTERAIAIRKKDAEAIEER
-244 LEKHLGEGAVVELE
+244 LAEGAVVELE

-268 PFPVFDVVAEI
+268 PFPVFDVIAEI

-313 TVMIEAARILAA
+313 TVMVEAARILAA
-325 TGVQP
+325 VGVQP

-344 GLHGSRKYAEWLQES
+344 GLHGSRKYAEWLRDS
-359 GQLDG
+359 GQMDG

-389 MLSEAIAAVNE
+389 MLSTAIAAVNE

-407 SVTVQDKMPSGGSS
+407 SVSVQDKMPSGGSS

-479 FNLAM
+479 YNLAM
-484 ADTLLPRYVEPAE
+484 ADTILPRYVEPE
-497 EEEPK
+497 EEEEK
-502 EEAGVVEAG
+502 EAEEVVEASAPKG
-511 AAKSDGPLNG
+511 EGPLNG

-531 MEGWSFELSFQHLEG
+531 MEGWSFELGFQHLADG
-546 GAVSGSLTVMG
+546 TVTGSLTVMG
-557 SGGPLTG
+557 SGGPLSD
-564 VTWDAEAKTLKAQYE
+564 VAWDAKARTLTAKYE
-579 SESYGTFDYEVKIG
+579 SENYGTFEYEVKVA

-612 ASPKKKG
+612 ASRKKKG

>member
-1 MHLHRLA
+1 MTLSPRFA
-8 ALLGA
+8 VALIGA
-13 LPLFAAPALSQAAAP
+13 LPLVTSTAQAQGAPEVVQS
-28 VAAPSVAAAV
+28 
-38 DALIEEGTERSQ
+38 LIEEGTERSQ
-50 VWATLEDLC
+50 VWSTLEDLC
-59 HGIGPRLT
+59 LNIGPRLT

-115 EEVDFEFT
+115 DELDFEFT
-123 TRAWGPGTDGPLRA
+123 TRAWAPGTDGPMRG

-144 TLEELEAVK
+144 TREELEAVR

-163 GASARRRRGRGEGDE
+163 NASARRRRMRDQSREEREDGRKARE
-178 ETDRDEARK
+178 E
-187 IRETIA
+187 IA
-193 QAIEAAEIAGK
+193 EAIEAAGIAGK
-204 LQPSRNDSVVTGGV
+204 LQPSRNDQVVTGGV
-218 RNWLELTMDTL
+218 RNWLDLTMDTL
-229 PTDRAIAIRKKDAAV
+229 PTERAIAIRKKDAAAIEER
-244 LEKHLGEGAVVELE
+244 LEEGAVVELE

-268 PFPVFDVVAEI
+268 PFPVFDVIAEI

-313 TVMIEAARILAA
+313 TVMVEAARILAA
-325 TGVQP
+325 VGVQP

-344 GLHGSRKYAEWLQES
+344 GLHGSRKYAEWLRDS
-359 GQLDG
+359 GQMDG

-389 MLSEAIAAVNE
+389 MLSTAIAAVNE

-407 SVTVQDKMPSGGSS
+407 SVSVQDKMPSGGSS

-457 DTTRYAVEDNLVQSA
+457 DTTRYAV
-472 VCSAVTA
+472 
-479 FNLAM
+479 
-484 ADTLLPRYVEPAE
+484 
-497 EEEPK
+497 
-502 EEAGVVEAG
+502 
-511 AAKSDGPLNG
+511 
-521 TWTCEVTEGD
+521 
-531 MEGWSFELSFQHLEG
+531 
-546 GAVSGSLTVMG
+546 
-557 SGGPLTG
+557 
-564 VTWDAEAKTLKAQYE
+564 
-579 SESYGTFDYEVKIG
+579 
-593 EDGKVTGTSKTARN
+593 
-607 TMPFK
+607 
-612 ASPKKKG
+612 
-619 ESA
+619 

>member
-1 MHLHRLA
+1 MTLSPRFA
-8 ALLGA
+8 VALIGA
-13 LPLFAAPALSQAAAP
+13 LPLVTSTAQAQGAPEVVQS
-28 VAAPSVAAAV
+28 
-38 DALIEEGTERSQ
+38 LIEEGTERSQ
-50 VWATLEDLC
+50 VWSTLEDLC
-59 HGIGPRLT
+59 LNIGPRLT

-115 EEVDFEFT
+115 DELDFEFT
-123 TRAWGPGTDGPLRA
+123 TRAWAPGTDGPMRG

-144 TLEELEAVK
+144 TREELEAVR

-163 GASARRRRGRGEGDE
+163 NASARRRRMRDQSREEREDGRKARE
-178 ETDRDEARK
+178 E
-187 IRETIA
+187 IA
-193 QAIEAAEIAGK
+193 EAIEAAGIAGK
-204 LQPSRNDSVVTGGV
+204 LQPSRNDQVVTGGV
-218 RNWLELTMDTL
+218 RNWLDLTMDTL
-229 PTDRAIAIRKKDAAV
+229 PTERAIAIRKKDAEAIEER
-244 LEKHLGEGAVVELE
+244 LEEGAVVELE

-268 PFPVFDVVAEI
+268 PFPVFDVIAEI

-313 TVMIEAARILAA
+313 TVMVEAARILAA
-325 TGVQP
+325 VGVQP

-344 GLHGSRKYAEWLQES
+344 GLYGSRKYAEWLRDT
-359 GQLDG
+359 GQMDG

-389 MLSEAIAAVNE
+389 MLSTAIAAVNE

-407 SVTVQDKMPSGGSS
+407 SVSVQDKMPSGGSS

-479 FNLAM
+479 YNLAM
-484 ADTLLPRYVEPAE
+484 ADTILPRYVEPE
-497 EEEPK
+497 EEEK
-502 EEAGVVEAG
+502 ETEEVVEASAPKG
-511 AAKSDGPLNG
+511 EGPLNG

-531 MEGWSFELSFQHLEG
+531 MEGWSFELGFQHLADG
-546 GAVSGSLTVMG
+546 TVTGSLTVMG
-557 SGGPLTG
+557 SGGPLSD
-564 VTWDAEAKTLKAQYE
+564 VAWDAKARTLTAKYE
-579 SESYGTFDYEVKIG
+579 SENYGTFEYEVKVA

-612 ASPKKKG
+612 ASRKKKG

>member
-1 MHLHRLA
+1 MTLSPRFA
-8 ALLGA
+8 VALIGA
-13 LPLFAAPALSQAAAP
+13 LPLVTSTAQAQGAPEVVQS
-28 VAAPSVAAAV
+28 
-38 DALIEEGTERSQ
+38 LIEEGTERSQ
-50 VWATLEDLC
+50 VWSTLEDLC
-59 HGIGPRLT
+59 LNIGPRLT

-115 EEVDFEFT
+115 DELDFEFT
-123 TRAWGPGTDGPLRA
+123 TRAWAPGTDGPMRG

-144 TLEELEAVK
+144 TREELEAVR

-163 GASARRRRGRGEGDE
+163 NASARRRRMRDQSREEREDGRKARE
-178 ETDRDEARK
+178 E
-187 IRETIA
+187 IA
-193 QAIEAAEIAGK
+193 EAIEAAGIAGK
-204 LQPSRNDSVVTGGV
+204 LQPSRNDQVVTGGV
-218 RNWLELTMDTL
+218 RNWLDLTMDTL
-229 PTDRAIAIRKKDAAV
+229 PTERAIAIRKKDAEAIEER
-244 LEKHLGEGAVVELE
+244 LAEGAVVELE

-268 PFPVFDVVAEI
+268 PFPVFDVIAEI

-313 TVMIEAARILAA
+313 TVMVEAARILAA
-325 TGVQP
+325 VGVQP

-344 GLHGSRKYAEWLQES
+344 GLYGSRKYAEWLRDT
-359 GQLDG
+359 GQMDG

-389 MLSEAIAAVNE
+389 MLSTAIAAVNE

-407 SVTVQDKMPSGGSS
+407 SVSVQDKMPSGGSS

-479 FNLAM
+479 YNLAM
-484 ADTLLPRYVEPAE
+484 ADTILPRYVEPEEKDEGEKEAE
-497 EEEPK
+497 E
-502 EEAGVVEAG
+502 VVEASAPKG
-511 AAKSDGPLNG
+511 EGPLNG

-531 MEGWSFELSFQHLEG
+531 MEGWSFELGFQHLADG
-546 GAVSGSLTVMG
+546 TVTGSLTVMG
-557 SGGPLTG
+557 SGGPLSD
-564 VTWDAEAKTLKAQYE
+564 VAWDARARTLTAKYE
-579 SESYGTFDYEVKIG
+579 SENYGTFEYEVKVA

-612 ASPKKKG
+612 ASRKKKG

>member
-1 MHLHRLA
+1 MTLSPRFA
-8 ALLGA
+8 VALIGA
-13 LPLFAAPALSQAAAP
+13 LPLVTSNAHAQGAPEVVQS
-28 VAAPSVAAAV
+28 
-38 DALIEEGTERSQ
+38 LIEEGTERSQ
-50 VWATLEDLC
+50 VWSTLEDLC
-59 HGIGPRLT
+59 LNIGPRLT

-115 EEVDFEFT
+115 DELDFEFT
-123 TRAWGPGTDGPLRA
+123 TRAWAPGTDGPMRG

-144 TLEELEAVK
+144 TREELEAVR

-163 GASARRRRGRGEGDE
+163 NASARRRRMRDQSREEREDGRKARE
-178 ETDRDEARK
+178 E
-187 IRETIA
+187 IA
-193 QAIEAAEIAGK
+193 EAIEAAGIAGK
-204 LQPSRNDSVVTGGV
+204 LQPSRNDQVVTGGV
-218 RNWLELTMDTL
+218 RNWLDLTMDTL
-229 PTDRAIAIRKKDAAV
+229 PTERAIAIRKKDAEAIEER
-244 LEKHLGEGAVVELE
+244 LAEGAVVELE

-268 PFPVFDVVAEI
+268 PFPVFDVIAEI

-313 TVMIEAARILAA
+313 TVMVEAARILAA
-325 TGVQP
+325 VGVQP

-344 GLHGSRKYAEWLQES
+344 GLHGSRKYAEWLRDT
-359 GQLDG
+359 GQMDG

-389 MLSEAIAAVNE
+389 MLSTAIAAVNE

-407 SVTVQDKMPSGGSS
+407 SVSVQDKMPSGGSS

-479 FNLAM
+479 YNLAM
-484 ADTLLPRYVEPAE
+484 ADTILPRYVEPE
-497 EEEPK
+497 EEEK
-502 EEAGVVEAG
+502 ETEEVVEASAPKG
-511 AAKSDGPLNG
+511 EGPLNG

-531 MEGWSFELSFQHLEG
+531 MEGWSFELGFQHLADG
-546 GAVSGSLTVMG
+546 TVTGSLTVMG
-557 SGGPLTG
+557 SGGPLSD
-564 VTWDAEAKTLKAQYE
+564 VAWDAKARTLTAKYE
-579 SESYGTFDYEVKIG
+579 SENYGTFEYEVKVA

-612 ASPKKKG
+612 ASRKKKG

>member
-1 MHLHRLA
+1 MTLSPRFA
-8 ALLGA
+8 VALIGA
-13 LPLFAAPALSQAAAP
+13 LPLVTSTAQAQGAPEVVQS
-28 VAAPSVAAAV
+28 
-38 DALIEEGTERSQ
+38 LIEEGTERSQ
-50 VWATLEDLC
+50 VWSTLEDLC
-59 HGIGPRLT
+59 LNIGPRLT

-115 EEVDFEFT
+115 DELDFEFT
-123 TRAWGPGTDGPLRA
+123 TRAWAPGTDGPMRG

-144 TLEELEAVK
+144 TREELEAVR

-163 GASARRRRGRGEGDE
+163 NASARRRRMRDQSREEREDGRKARE
-178 ETDRDEARK
+178 EIAEAV
-187 IRETIA
+187 
-193 QAIEAAEIAGK
+193 EAAGSAGK
-204 LQPSRNDSVVTGGV
+204 LQPSRNDQVVTGGV
-218 RNWLELTMDTL
+218 RNWLDLTMDTL
-229 PTDRAIAIRKKDAAV
+229 PTERAIAIRKKDAAAIEER
-244 LEKHLGEGAVVELE
+244 LEEGAVVELE

-268 PFPVFDVVAEI
+268 PFPVFDVIAEI

-313 TVMIEAARILAA
+313 TVMVEAARILAA
-325 TGVQP
+325 VGVQP

-344 GLHGSRKYAEWLQES
+344 GLYGSRKYAEWLRDT
-359 GQLDG
+359 GQMDG

-389 MLSEAIAAVNE
+389 MLSTAIAAVNE

-407 SVTVQDKMPSGGSS
+407 SVSVQDKMPSGGSS

-479 FNLAM
+479 YNLAM
-484 ADTLLPRYVEPAE
+484 ADTILPRYVEPE
-497 EEEPK
+497 EEEEEEK
-502 EEAGVVEAG
+502 EAEEVVEASAPKG
-511 AAKSDGPLNG
+511 EGPLNG

-531 MEGWSFELSFQHLEG
+531 MEGWSFELGFQHLADG
-546 GAVSGSLTVMG
+546 TVTGSLTVMG
-557 SGGPLTG
+557 SGGPLSD
-564 VTWDAEAKTLKAQYE
+564 VAWDAKARTLTAKYE
-579 SESYGTFDYEVKIG
+579 SENYGTFEYEVKVA

-612 ASPKKKG
+612 ASRKKKG

>member
-1 MHLHRLA
+1 MTLSPRFA
-8 ALLGA
+8 VALIGA
-13 LPLFAAPALSQAAAP
+13 LPLFTSTAQAQGAPEVVQS
-28 VAAPSVAAAV
+28 
-38 DALIEEGTERSQ
+38 LIEEGTERSQ
-50 VWATLEDLC
+50 VWSTLEDLC
-59 HGIGPRLT
+59 LNIGPRLT

-115 EEVDFEFT
+115 DELDFEFT
-123 TRAWGPGTDGPLRA
+123 TRAWAPGTDGPMRG

-144 TLEELEAVK
+144 TREELEAVR

-163 GASARRRRGRGEGDE
+163 NASARRRRMRDQSREEREDGRKARE
-178 ETDRDEARK
+178 E
-187 IRETIA
+187 IA
-193 QAIEAAEIAGK
+193 EAIEAAGIAGK
-204 LQPSRNDSVVTGGV
+204 LQPSRNDQVVTGGV
-218 RNWLELTMDTL
+218 RNWLDLTMDTL
-229 PTDRAIAIRKKDAAV
+229 PTERAIAIRKKDAEAIEER
-244 LEKHLGEGAVVELE
+244 LEKGAVVELE

-268 PFPVFDVVAEI
+268 PFPVFDVIAEI

-313 TVMIEAARILAA
+313 TVMVEAARILAA
-325 TGVQP
+325 VGVQP

-344 GLHGSRKYAEWLQES
+344 GLYGSRKYAEWLRDT
-359 GQLDG
+359 GQMDG

-389 MLSEAIAAVNE
+389 MLSTAIAAVNE

-407 SVTVQDKMPSGGSS
+407 SVSVQDKMPSGGSS

-479 FNLAM
+479 YNLAM
-484 ADTLLPRYVEPAE
+484 ADTILPRYVEPE
-497 EEEPK
+497 EEEDEK
-502 EEAGVVEAG
+502 EAEEVVEASASKG
-511 AAKSDGPLNG
+511 EGPLNG

-531 MEGWSFELSFQHLEG
+531 MEGWSFELGFQHLADG
-546 GAVSGSLTVMG
+546 TVTGSLTVMG
-557 SGGPLTG
+557 SGGPLSD
-564 VTWDAEAKTLKAQYE
+564 VAWDAKARTLTAKYE
-579 SESYGTFDYEVKIG
+579 SENYGTFEYEVKVA

-612 ASPKKKG
+612 ASRKKKG

>member
-1 MHLHRLA
+1 MTLSPRFPV
-8 ALLGA
+8 ALIGA
-13 LPLFAAPALSQAAAP
+13 LPLVTSNAHAQGAPEVVQS
-28 VAAPSVAAAV
+28 
-38 DALIEEGTERSQ
+38 LIEEGTERSQ
-50 VWATLEDLC
+50 VWSTLEDLC
-59 HGIGPRLT
+59 LNIGPRLT

-115 EEVDFEFT
+115 DELDFEFT
-123 TRAWGPGTDGPLRA
+123 TRAWAPGTDGPMRG

-144 TLEELEAVK
+144 TREELEAVR

-163 GASARRRRGRGEGDE
+163 NASARRRRMRDQSRE
-178 ETDRDEARK
+178 EREDDRKAR
-187 IRETIA
+187 EEIA
-193 QAIEAAEIAGK
+193 EAIEAAGIAGK
-204 LQPSRNDSVVTGGV
+204 LQPSRNDQVVTGGV
-218 RNWLELTMDTL
+218 RNWLDLTMDTL
-229 PTDRAIAIRKKDAAV
+229 PTERAIAIRKKDAEAIEER
-244 LEKHLGEGAVVELE
+244 LAEGAVVELE

-268 PFPVFDVVAEI
+268 PFPVFDVIAEI

-313 TVMIEAARILAA
+313 TVMVEAARILAA
-325 TGVQP
+325 VGVQP

-344 GLHGSRKYAEWLQES
+344 GLYGSRKYAEWLRDT
-359 GQLDG
+359 GQMDG

-389 MLSEAIAAVNE
+389 MLSTAIAAVNE

-407 SVTVQDKMPSGGSS
+407 SVSVQDKMPSGGSS

-479 FNLAM
+479 YNLAM
-484 ADTLLPRYVEPAE
+484 ADTILPRYVEPEEKDEEKEAE
-497 EEEPK
+497 E
-502 EEAGVVEAG
+502 VVEASAPKG
-511 AAKSDGPLNG
+511 EGPLNG

-531 MEGWSFELSFQHLEG
+531 MEGWSFELGFQHLADG
-546 GAVSGSLTVMG
+546 TVTGSLTVMG
-557 SGGPLTG
+557 SGGPLSD
-564 VTWDAEAKTLKAQYE
+564 VAWDAKARTLTAKYE
-579 SESYGTFDYEVKIG
+579 SENYGTFEYEVKVA

-612 ASPKKKG
+612 ASRKKKG

>member
-1 MHLHRLA
+1 MTLSPRFA
-8 ALLGA
+8 VALIGA
-13 LPLFAAPALSQAAAP
+13 LPLVTSTAQAQGAPEVVQS
-28 VAAPSVAAAV
+28 
-38 DALIEEGTERSQ
+38 LIEEGTERSQ
-50 VWATLEDLC
+50 VWSTLEDLC
-59 HGIGPRLT
+59 LNIGPRLT

-115 EEVDFEFT
+115 DELDFEFT
-123 TRAWGPGTDGPLRA
+123 TRAWAPGTDGPMRG

-144 TLEELEAVK
+144 TREELEAVR

-163 GASARRRRGRGEGDE
+163 NASARRRRMRDQSREEREDGRKARE
-178 ETDRDEARK
+178 E
-187 IRETIA
+187 IA
-193 QAIEAAEIAGK
+193 EAIEAAGIAGK
-204 LQPSRNDSVVTGGV
+204 LQPSRNDQVVTGGV
-218 RNWLELTMDTL
+218 RNWLDLTMDTL
-229 PTDRAIAIRKKDAAV
+229 PTERAIAIRKKDAEAIEER
-244 LEKHLGEGAVVELE
+244 LAEGAVVELE

-268 PFPVFDVVAEI
+268 PFPVFDVIAEI

-313 TVMIEAARILAA
+313 TVMVEAARILAA
-325 TGVQP
+325 VGVQP

-344 GLHGSRKYAEWLQES
+344 GLHGSRKYAEWLRDT
-359 GQLDG
+359 GQMDG

-389 MLSEAIAAVNE
+389 MLSTAIAAVNE

-407 SVTVQDKMPSGGSS
+407 SVSVQDKMPSGGSS

-479 FNLAM
+479 YNLAM
-484 ADTLLPRYVEPAE
+484 ADTILPRYVEPE
-497 EEEPK
+497 EEEK
-502 EEAGVVEAG
+502 ETEEVVEASAPKG
-511 AAKSDGPLNG
+511 EGPLNG

-531 MEGWSFELSFQHLEG
+531 MEGWSFELGFQHLADG
-546 GAVSGSLTVMG
+546 TVTGSLTVMG
-557 SGGPLTG
+557 SGGPLSD
-564 VTWDAEAKTLKAQYE
+564 VAWDAKARTLTAKYE
-579 SESYGTFDYEVKIG
+579 SENYGTFEYEVKVA

-612 ASPKKKG
+612 ASRKKKG

>member
-1 MHLHRLA
+1 MTLSPRFA
-8 ALLGA
+8 VALIGA
-13 LPLFAAPALSQAAAP
+13 LPLVTSNAHAQGAPEVVQS
-28 VAAPSVAAAV
+28 
-38 DALIEEGTERSQ
+38 LIEEGTERSQ
-50 VWATLEDLC
+50 VWSTLEDLC
-59 HGIGPRLT
+59 LNIGPRLT

-115 EEVDFEFT
+115 DELDFEFT
-123 TRAWGPGTDGPLRA
+123 TRAWAPGTDGPMRG

-144 TLEELEAVK
+144 TREELEAVR

-163 GASARRRRGRGEGDE
+163 NASARRRRMRDQSRE
-178 ETDRDEARK
+178 EREDDRKAR
-187 IRETIA
+187 EEIA
-193 QAIEAAEIAGK
+193 EAIEAAGIAGK
-204 LQPSRNDSVVTGGV
+204 LQPSRNDQVVTGGV
-218 RNWLELTMDTL
+218 RNWLDLTMDTL
-229 PTDRAIAIRKKDAAV
+229 PTERAIAIRKKDAEAIEER
-244 LEKHLGEGAVVELE
+244 LAEGAVVELE

-268 PFPVFDVVAEI
+268 PFPVFDVIAEI

-313 TVMIEAARILAA
+313 TVMVEAARILAA
-325 TGVQP
+325 VGVQP

-344 GLHGSRKYAEWLQES
+344 GLHGSRKYAEWLRDS
-359 GQLDG
+359 GQMDG

-389 MLSEAIAAVNE
+389 MLSTAIAAVNE

-407 SVTVQDKMPSGGSS
+407 SVSVQDKMPSGGSS

-479 FNLAM
+479 YNLAM
-484 ADTLLPRYVEPAE
+484 ADTILPRYVEPE
-497 EEEPK
+497 EEEK
-502 EEAGVVEAG
+502 ETEEVVEASAPKG
-511 AAKSDGPLNG
+511 EGPLNG

-531 MEGWSFELSFQHLEG
+531 MEGWSFELGFQHLADG
-546 GAVSGSLTVMG
+546 TVTGSLTVMG
-557 SGGPLTG
+557 SGGPLSD
-564 VTWDAEAKTLKAQYE
+564 VAWDAKARTLTAKYE
-579 SESYGTFDYEVKIG
+579 SENYGTFEYEVKVA

-612 ASPKKKG
+612 ASRKKKG

>member
-1 MHLHRLA
+1 MTLSPRFA
-8 ALLGA
+8 VALIGA
-13 LPLFAAPALSQAAAP
+13 LPLVTSNAHAQGAPEVVQS
-28 VAAPSVAAAV
+28 
-38 DALIEEGTERSQ
+38 LIEEGTERSQ
-50 VWATLEDLC
+50 VWSTLEDLC
-59 HGIGPRLT
+59 LNIGPRLT

-115 EEVDFEFT
+115 DELDFEFT
-123 TRAWGPGTDGPLRA
+123 TRAWAPGTDGPMRG

-144 TLEELEAVK
+144 TREELEAVR

-163 GASARRRRGRGEGDE
+163 NASARRRRMRDQSREEREDGRKARE
-178 ETDRDEARK
+178 E
-187 IRETIA
+187 IA
-193 QAIEAAEIAGK
+193 EAIEAAGIAGK
-204 LQPSRNDSVVTGGV
+204 LQPSRNDQVVTGGV
-218 RNWLELTMDTL
+218 RNWLDLTMDTL
-229 PTDRAIAIRKKDAAV
+229 PTERAIAIRKKDAAAIEER
-244 LEKHLGEGAVVELE
+244 LAEGAVVELE

-268 PFPVFDVVAEI
+268 PFPVFDVIAEI

-313 TVMIEAARILAA
+313 TVMVEAARILAA
-325 TGVQP
+325 VGVQP

-344 GLHGSRKYAEWLQES
+344 GLHGSRKYAEWLRDS
-359 GQLDG
+359 GQMDG

-389 MLSEAIAAVNE
+389 MLSTAIAAVNE

-407 SVTVQDKMPSGGSS
+407 SVSVQDKMPSGGSS

-479 FNLAM
+479 YNLAM
-484 ADTLLPRYVEPAE
+484 ADTILPRYVEPE
-497 EEEPK
+497 EEEEK
-502 EEAGVVEAG
+502 ETEEVVEASAPKG
-511 AAKSDGPLNG
+511 EGPLNG

-531 MEGWSFELSFQHLEG
+531 MEGWSFELGFQHLADG
-546 GAVSGSLTVMG
+546 TVTGSLTVMG
-557 SGGPLTG
+557 SGGPLSD
-564 VTWDAEAKTLKAQYE
+564 VAWDAKARTLTAKYE
-579 SESYGTFDYEVKIG
+579 SENYGTFEYEVKVA

-612 ASPKKKG
+612 ASRKKKG

>member
-1 MHLHRLA
+1 MTLSPRFA
-8 ALLGA
+8 VALIGA
-13 LPLFAAPALSQAAAP
+13 LPLVTSTAQAQGAPEVVQS
-28 VAAPSVAAAV
+28 
-38 DALIEEGTERSQ
+38 LIEEGTERSQ
-50 VWATLEDLC
+50 VWSTLEDLC
-59 HGIGPRLT
+59 LNIGPRLT

-115 EEVDFEFT
+115 DELDFEFT
-123 TRAWGPGTDGPLRA
+123 TRAWAPGTDGPMRG

-144 TLEELEAVK
+144 TREELEAVR

-163 GASARRRRGRGEGDE
+163 NASARRRRMRDQSREEREDGRKARE
-178 ETDRDEARK
+178 E
-187 IRETIA
+187 IA
-193 QAIEAAEIAGK
+193 EAIEAAGIAGK
-204 LQPSRNDSVVTGGV
+204 LQPSRNDQVVTGGV
-218 RNWLELTMDTL
+218 RNWLDLTMDTL
-229 PTDRAIAIRKKDAAV
+229 PTERAIAIRKKDAEAIEER
-244 LEKHLGEGAVVELE
+244 LAEGAVVELE

-268 PFPVFDVVAEI
+268 PFPVFDVIAEI

-313 TVMIEAARILAA
+313 TVMVEAARILAA
-325 TGVQP
+325 VGVQP

-344 GLHGSRKYAEWLQES
+344 GLHGSRKYAEWLRDT
-359 GQLDG
+359 GQMDG

-389 MLSEAIAAVNE
+389 MLSTAIAAVNE

-407 SVTVQDKMPSGGSS
+407 SVSVQDKMPSGGSS

-479 FNLAM
+479 YNLAM
-484 ADTLLPRYVEPAE
+484 ADTILPRYVEPEEEDEKEAE
-497 EEEPK
+497 E
-502 EEAGVVEAG
+502 VVEASASKG
-511 AAKSDGPLNG
+511 EGPLNG

-531 MEGWSFELSFQHLEG
+531 MEGWSFELGFQHLADG
-546 GAVSGSLTVMG
+546 TVTGSLTVMG
-557 SGGPLTG
+557 SGGPLSD
-564 VTWDAEAKTLKAQYE
+564 VAWDAKARTLTAKYE
-579 SESYGTFDYEVKIG
+579 SENYGTFEYEVKVA

-612 ASPKKKG
+612 ASRKKKG